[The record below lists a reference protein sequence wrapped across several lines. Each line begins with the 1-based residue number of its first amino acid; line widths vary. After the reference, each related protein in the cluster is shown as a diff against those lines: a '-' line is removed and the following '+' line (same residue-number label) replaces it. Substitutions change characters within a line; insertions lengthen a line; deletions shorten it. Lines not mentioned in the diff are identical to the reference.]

1 MIPFRFIA
9 VLALSLTTASAHA
22 QTPAPTQ
29 PPAPLPAAPPAAAP
43 MPTAPPVAI
52 FDVHVAPPI
61 DPRVAALARTQL
73 EKSVKA
79 IGYSTIPEQ
88 HTKAIAARSAAQ
100 GALNA
105 ERAADLVRQSGAS
118 RGIFASIQSANG
130 RYVASVQV
138 VGDGPARS
146 AKGESDATALDATL
160 DRLLRSLLP
169 PPSAPPPSPPTA
181 AVVMPEPPEPAWPP
195 RFRLALKSESA
206 IGVSGDG
213 FYNHLLGA
221 RLDRR
226 FTPKWA
232 IGLSVAYANLK
243 GKDGRAHNVLTMAEL
258 EYRANLSDDWAI
270 PIRFSS
276 GYLPKN
282 GPVVRASAGVGY
294 EFAEDVELA
303 VDLIAPMGWVAN
315 ERVVLSLDLA
325 AELGITF

>member
-1 MIPFRFIA
+1 MIPFRC
-9 VLALSLTTASAHA
+9 LATLGLLVTTSSVYA
-22 QTPAPTQ
+22 QAPAPTQ
-29 PPAPLPAAPPAAAP
+29 PPAAAPSAQPVVSAP
-43 MPTAPPVAI
+43 SVAI

-79 IGYSTIPEQ
+79 MGYSAVPEQ
-88 HTKAIAARSAAQ
+88 TTKAIAARSAAQ

-105 ERAADLVRQSGAS
+105 ERAAELVRQSGAT

-138 VGDGPARS
+138 VGDGPPRS
-146 AKGESDATALDATL
+146 AKGEADAPALDATL

-169 PPSAPPPSPPTA
+169 PPTAAPPPLPPSA
-181 AVVMPEPPEPAWPP
+181 FAPPEPPEPEWPP

-206 IGVSGDG
+206 IGMSGDG

-221 RLDRR
+221 RFDRR
-226 FTPKWA
+226 FTPHWA

-243 GKDGRAHNVLTMAEL
+243 GKDGRAHNVLPMAEL
-258 EYRANLSDDWAI
+258 EYRASLSDDWAI
-270 PIRFSS
+270 PIRFGS

-282 GPVVRASAGVGY
+282 GPVVRASAGIGY
-294 EFAEDVELA
+294 TFTEDMELA
-303 VDLIAPMGWVAN
+303 LDLIAPMGWVAN